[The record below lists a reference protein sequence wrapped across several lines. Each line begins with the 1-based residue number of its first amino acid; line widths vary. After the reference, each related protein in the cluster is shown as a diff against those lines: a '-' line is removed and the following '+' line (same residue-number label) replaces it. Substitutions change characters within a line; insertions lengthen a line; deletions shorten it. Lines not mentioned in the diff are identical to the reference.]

1 LALKAAPVAE
11 APLIMRAAR
20 LRWSVLVVIS
30 LMYMIT
36 YMDRANISV
45 TMPAMANEFGLSKTE
60 IGLIFSA
67 LALAYAL
74 GQIPAAS
81 SPIGN
86 GCCS

>member
-45 TMPAMANEFGLSKTE
+45 TMPAMAKEFGLSMTE
-60 IGLIFSA
+60 SG
-67 LALAYAL
+67 
-74 GQIPAAS
+74 
-81 SPIGN
+81 
-86 GCCS
+86 